1 VKIDWH
7 THVYPP
13 EEAAKPSWQGRCPM
27 ALENVLDVHRD
38 AGVDRMVVSN
48 PVHYIKG
55 LPDEQAFKGI
65 QRWDEYSAEVAQR
78 FPDETLCFA
87 TTVPGGGDHYL
98 KELER
103 AVTQYRLR
111 GVLINSSHNA
121 HYPDEDAAQGFWELV
136 TRLDIPVM
144 IHAPNASFGEECM
157 NMYRLI
163 SSIGRPA
170 DEMLSIAR
178 ILVRGV
184 FERHPDLKLVGCHLG
199 GGICEVIG
207 RLNYAYELGDFCFF
221 LGSYEPLLISKAPG
235 EYLKLMY
242 MDSAAY
248 HWPAVMCAINTV
260 GIDHVVFGSDAPP
273 LAPLLP
279 KAVQLVEELPIS
291 VEDKEKIFY
300 RNPARLL
307 KLEIP
312 QAALQVSSK

>member
-1 VKIDWH
+1 MKIDWH

-27 ALENVLDVHRD
+27 ALDSVLETHRN
-38 AGVDRMVVSN
+38 AGVDKFVVSN

-55 LPDEQAFKGI
+55 LPGTQALRGI

-78 FPDETLCFA
+78 YPGETFCFA
-87 TTVPGGGDHYL
+87 TTVPGGGGDYL

-103 AVTQYRLR
+103 AIKEYGLR
-111 GVLINSSHNA
+111 GVLINSSHNG
-121 HYPDEDAAQGFWELV
+121 HYPDEDEARPFWDLV
-136 TRLDIPVM
+136 TELDVPVM
-144 IHAPNASFGEECM
+144 IHAPSSSFGEDCM

-178 ILVRGV
+178 LIVRGV
-184 FERHPDLKLVGCHLG
+184 FERYPGVKFVGCHLG

-221 LGSYEPLLISKAPG
+221 LGSYEPLLISKSPG
-235 EYLKLMY
+235 EYLKMIY
-242 MDSAAY
+242 MDTAAY

-260 GIDHVVFGSDAPP
+260 GVDHMVFGSDAPP

-279 KAVQLVEELPIS
+279 TAVKLVEELPIS
-291 VEDKEKIFY
+291 DDEKEMIFW

-307 KLEIP
+307 KLEMG
-312 QAALQVSSK
+312 ADA

>member
-1 VKIDWH
+1 MKIDWH

-13 EEAAKPSWQGRCPM
+13 EEAAKPTWQGRCPM
-27 ALENVLDVHRD
+27 ALDNVLDTHRR
-38 AGVDRMVVSN
+38 AGVDKLVVSN

-55 LPDEQAFKGI
+55 LPDTEALHGI

-78 FPDETLCFA
+78 FPEETLCFA
-87 TTVPGGGDHYL
+87 TTVPGGGDDYL

-103 AVTQYRLR
+103 AITGYGLR
-111 GVLINSSHNA
+111 GVLINSSHNG
-121 HYPDEDAAQGFWELV
+121 HYPDEDEARPFWDLV
-136 TRLDIPVM
+136 TRLDVPVM
-144 IHAPNASFGEECM
+144 IHAPSSSFGEDCM

-178 ILVRGV
+178 LIVRGV
-184 FERHPDLKLVGCHLG
+184 FEQYPDVKFVGCHLG

-235 EYLKLMY
+235 EYLKLIY
-242 MDSAAY
+242 MDTAAY

-260 GIDHVVFGSDAPP
+260 GIDHMVFGSDAPP

-279 KAVQLVEELPIS
+279 TAVKLVEDLPLNE
-291 VEDKEKIFY
+291 EDKDKIFW

-307 KLEIP
+307 GL
-312 QAALQVSSK
+312 AS

>member
-13 EEAAKPSWQGRCPM
+13 EEAAKPTWQGRCPM
-27 ALENVLDVHRD
+27 ALENVLETHRT
-38 AGVDRMVVSN
+38 AGVDRFVVSN

-55 LPDEQAFKGI
+55 LPDEQALHGI
-65 QRWDEYSAEVAQR
+65 ERWDEYSAEVAQR
-78 FPDETLCFA
+78 FPEETYCFA
-87 TTVPGGGDHYL
+87 TTVPGGGDGYL

-103 AVTQYRLR
+103 AVTQYGLR
-111 GVLINSSHNA
+111 GVLINSSHNS
-121 HYPDEDAAQGFWELV
+121 HYPDEDEARPFWDLV
-136 TRLDIPVM
+136 TALDVPVM
-144 IHAPNASFGEECM
+144 IHAPNSSFGEDCM

-178 ILVRGV
+178 LIVRGV
-184 FERHPDLKLVGCHLG
+184 FERYPGVKFVGCHLG

-221 LGSYEPLLISKAPG
+221 LGSYEPLLISRAPG
-235 EYLKLMY
+235 EYLKQIY
-242 MDSAAY
+242 MDTAAY

-279 KAVQLVEELPIS
+279 TAVKLVEELPIS
-291 VEDKEKIFY
+291 DEDKDKIFW

-307 KLEIP
+307 KVEG
-312 QAALQVSSK
+312 